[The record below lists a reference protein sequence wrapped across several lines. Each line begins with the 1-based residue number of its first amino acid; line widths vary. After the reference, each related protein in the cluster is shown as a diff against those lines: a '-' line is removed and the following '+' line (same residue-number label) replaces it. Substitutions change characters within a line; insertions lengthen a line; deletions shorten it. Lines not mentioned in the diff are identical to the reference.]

1 MIPSRV
7 KAKAFTRS
15 ICSSI
20 IKTFHQQIA
29 YRKSSREHTR
39 PRPLCIHVSCTPC
52 VRVCA
57 HYFLP
62 MICTT
67 SFVHDATIGFTRIF
81 CELRIPFFSFP
92 AARRYCVHCRWMG
105 GQCYDLHGGNGFVH
119 IQQFDHL
126 NKLANETCLKT
137 GLPIFSHVEWWY
149 CREMERMVRGP
160 TLSQDLATECWYW
173 FNHATIR
180 GTPHI
185 YTNAQYN
192 HEFIW
197 DTRHAYA
204 FIRIDAHM
212 HTTHV
217 ETGLGAPHQCIV
229 HIIGN
234 KYFQIIANCQEVNLK
249 PAIVAGIELV
259 HFVEFMMTCITW
271 ELRCT
276 KSLLTRVPMSPHPH
290 ILLHPHVRGL
300 HFPD

>member
-1 MIPSRV
+1 MQRPKRIKILLSPNMIPSRV

-29 YRKSSREHTR
+29 YRKSSREHTH

-185 YTNAQYN
+185 YTNAQYT

-197 DTRHAYA
+197 NT
-204 FIRIDAHM
+204 HM
-212 HTTHV
+212 H
-217 ETGLGAPHQCIV
+217 L
-229 HIIGN
+229 
-234 KYFQIIANCQEVNLK
+234 
-249 PAIVAGIELV
+249 
-259 HFVEFMMTCITW
+259 FVPMHTCIQHT
-271 ELRCT
+271 
-276 KSLLTRVPMSPHPH
+276 
-290 ILLHPHVRGL
+290 
-300 HFPD
+300 